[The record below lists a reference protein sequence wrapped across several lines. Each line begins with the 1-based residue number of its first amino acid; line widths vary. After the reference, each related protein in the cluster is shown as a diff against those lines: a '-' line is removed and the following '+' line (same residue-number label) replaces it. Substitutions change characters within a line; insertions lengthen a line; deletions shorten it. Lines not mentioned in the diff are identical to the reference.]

1 MFSRVCENEGFIPV
15 IFCNLLFEILLVPF
29 KFSFKILKIFPIS
42 IPKPKRLFRRP
53 IDIGGNNIAKK
64 SDFLLRTKAP

>member
-1 MFSRVCENEGFIPV
+1 
-15 IFCNLLFEILLVPF
+15 LLVPF